1 MSPERAVEIIENL
14 VDGIHPLTG
23 EILPESNI
31 CEETGIVD
39 ALNCA
44 IQVLNER
51 IVAERAIEEYRRQQ
65 LNTMAKKPEQ
75 SRQGKPDNA
84 GKPWLLEDDKK
95 LLKEYKSGVSV
106 TELAEQFK
114 RTKGSIRGRLV
125 WLGVAEHWLRVPEV
139 YDGIDPID
147 NDELRERLL
156 HGETIPE
163 LAQRFGRTEK
173 AIRARLFYMGF
184 GGKGPDIIPERKR
197 ETSTEA
203 N

>member
-44 IQVLNER
+44 IKVLNER

-65 LNTMAKKPEQ
+65 AKDAFEKENKAKQKTPE
-75 SRQGKPDNA
+75 NA
-84 GKPWLLEDDKK
+84 GKPWLSEDDAA
-95 LLKEYKSGVSV
+95 LLMMYKAGVSV
-106 TELAEQFK
+106 PVIAKKYK
-114 RTKGSIRGRLV
+114 RTRGAIRSRLV
-125 WLGVAEHWLRVPEV
+125 ELGMADHRFHVLDV
-139 YDGIDPID
+139 YEGIDPID
-147 NDELRERLL
+147 NDDLRYRLL

-163 LAQRFGRTEK
+163 LAQRYGRTEK

-184 GGKGPDIIPERKR
+184 GGCGPNVMVRSKKQE
-197 ETSTEA
+197 
-203 N
+203 

>member
-44 IQVLNER
+44 IRVLNER

-65 LNTMAKKPEQ
+65 IREAKEKENKAKRNLPE
-75 SRQGKPDNA
+75 NA
-84 GKPWLLEDDKK
+84 GKPWLPEADTE
-95 LLKEYKSGVSV
+95 LLKQYKAGVSV
-106 TELAEQFK
+106 KEIAKQYK
-114 RTKGSIRGRLV
+114 RTIGAIRSRLV
-125 WLGVAEHWLRVPEV
+125 ELGMADHRFHVLDV
-139 YDGIDPID
+139 YEGIDPID
-147 NDELRERLL
+147 NDDLRHRFLY
-156 HGETIPE
+156 GETIPE
-163 LAQRFGRTEK
+163 LAQRYGRTEK

-184 GGKGPDIIPERKR
+184 GGDGPEVMPYRKKDDDQ
-197 ETSTEA
+197 
-203 N
+203 